1 MSWRD
6 QLLPASFRGVA
17 FEVLRHDSKTGRRVV
32 VEEYPERNLPG
43 YQDLGN
49 RLGRY
54 QLEAFV
60 LGDDYISA
68 RNDLLDALEQSGP
81 GELVHPWLGRL
92 WVHADESSYSEDSSE
107 GGMCRF
113 NLVFLERAQI
123 ERIEALDAS
132 KTAGSAT
139 AAAQAATAAA
149 TAESLA
155 LDAEVALLPPGLRRL
170 YSAQQTIHE
179 AAIASL
185 LRVDS
190 LGDDVEAAV
199 YGAVNTYSLAM
210 QVASWYFPALIG
222 ANSLV
227 AAAWAAWQRRIVL
240 PALRVAI
247 EVSLG
252 ATYTTADDAQA
263 RADALV
269 ELLEAQEDADDAPH
283 DLLVQIRALRSVVVE
298 VLLGVASTLPR
309 LTSIEVTTPIPAFVL
324 AFDRYGSTDRESDIL
339 ARNEIPHPGFCS
351 GTLSVPTSSADAGG
365 GA

>member
-6 QLLPASFRGVA
+6 QLLPASFRGVP

-32 VEEYPERNLPG
+32 TEEYPERNLPG
-43 YQDLGN
+43 YQDQGN
-49 RLGRY
+49 RLGRF

-60 LGDDYISA
+60 LGDDYIA
-68 RNDLLDALEQSGP
+68 NRNDLLDALEQSGP

-113 NLVFLERAQI
+113 NLVFLERAEI
-123 ERIEALDAS
+123 ERLESLDTS
-132 KTAGSAT
+132 KTTGSAT
-139 AAAQAATAAA
+139 AAAQAATASA
-149 TAESLA
+149 TATSLA
-155 LDAEVALLPPGLRRL
+155 LDTEVALLPPGIRRL

-190 LGDDVEAAV
+190 LGDDIEGEVYALTDTYALAV
-199 YGAVNTYSLAM
+199 

-222 ANSLV
+222 ANALV
-227 AAAWAAWQRRIVL
+227 ASAWTAWQRRIVL
-240 PALRVAI
+240 PALQRAV
-247 EVSLG
+247 EVSLSV
-252 ATYTTADDAQA
+252 TYTTADDAQA
-263 RADALV
+263 RCDALV
-269 ELLEAQEDADDAPH
+269 ELLEAQEDEDDAPH
-283 DLLVQIRALRSVVVE
+283 DLLVQIRALRAVVVE

-309 LTSIEVTTPIPAFVL
+309 LTTIEVTTPIPAFVL
-324 AFDRYGSTDRESDIL
+324 AYDLYGDVTRESDIL
-339 ARNEIPHPGFCS
+339 SRNEIPHPGFCS
-351 GTLSVPTSSADAGG
+351 GTLSVPASSATAGG